1 MGPPV
6 SLSFSFSPP
15 SSSRLFLLLS
25 FGWTKRKGRRGAGFP
40 AAERRR
46 LRRLVVF
53 PGVAHLGRA
62 LAGQGG
68 ERRGRNGEH
77 KGLVRPIK
85 RGDGGDLFWTGK
97 GRGSEEMDSPRRGK
111 ADGARIWPAML
122 RWGRS
127 AIAGGGCH
135 GRRERELGLWGR
147 KGKVCRLFIGVE
159 GGGERRFGGE
169 GRRRHGCGDLEK
181 TSTSPIS

>member
-1 MGPPV
+1 MEVEGIVKLRP
-6 SLSFSFSPP
+6 LYA
-15 SSSRLFLLLS
+15 SRRGVPGAALLPWVWVLPG
-25 FGWTKRKGRRGAGFP
+25 FTTNERKGRRGAGFP

-46 LRRLVVF
+46 RRRLVVF

-85 RGDGGDLFWTGK
+85 RGDGGYLFWTGK
-97 GRGSEEMDSPRRGK
+97 GRRSEEMDSPRRGK

-122 RWGRS
+122 R
-127 AIAGGGCH
+127 
-135 GRRERELGLWGR
+135 
-147 KGKVCRLFIGVE
+147 
-159 GGGERRFGGE
+159 
-169 GRRRHGCGDLEK
+169 
-181 TSTSPIS
+181 